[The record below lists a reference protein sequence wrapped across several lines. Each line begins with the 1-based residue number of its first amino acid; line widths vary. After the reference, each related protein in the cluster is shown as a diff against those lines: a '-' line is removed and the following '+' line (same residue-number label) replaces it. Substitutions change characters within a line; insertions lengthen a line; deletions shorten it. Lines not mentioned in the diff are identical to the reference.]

1 MTNQSI
7 QRCITLSVPE
17 MYWCAASLYK
27 SSVFLI
33 PQKGCWDEITAL
45 SSLLLF
51 SSFSFS
57 SSWNLGAVALLQS
70 WRRLFEP
77 PDNWNS
83 GLSCW
88 TIASS
93 SVVPAEHLHH
103 LREGPLFQRN
113 VYTWRLCTQSSVLL
127 LSKDFFFPACS
138 GVFGL
143 SGQAD
148 RRLRAVTHLLLCKV
162 QTSLTGGGR
171 HGAEAVSG
179 TLSSRFNS

>member
-1 MTNQSI
+1 
-7 QRCITLSVPE
+7 

-27 SSVFLI
+27 CSFFLI
-33 PQKGCWDEITAL
+33 PPKGCWDEITAL

-51 SSFSFS
+51 FFLLFFFLK
-57 SSWNLGAVALLQS
+57 SWNGGTVAELKAI
-70 WRRLFEP
+70 FEP

-83 GLSCW
+83 SLSCW
-88 TIASS
+88 TIVSS

-113 VYTWRLCTQSSVLL
+113 VYTWRLCTQSSVLP

-138 GVFGL
+138 RVLGL

-148 RRLRAVTHLLLCKV
+148 RQLQAVTHLLLCKV
-162 QTSLTGGGR
+162 LTSLTGRGDMVPRRWAGR
-171 HGAEAVSG
+171 
-179 TLSSRFNS
+179 